1 MLKMGSAYL
10 CPSCKTNRTRFN
22 IIEQNAKPVKM
33 DPRSGEVVEEY
44 TNDTLDAFHAAY
56 NGPQKRIQCGA
67 CGLVEDETMFVRHAE
82 SNKLQ

>member
-1 MLKMGSAYL
+1 
-10 CPSCKTNRTRFN
+10 
-22 IIEQNAKPVKM
+22 M
-33 DPRSGEVVEEY
+33 DPRSGDVVEEY